1 MSNESYDEAPER
13 DDAAGPRALDV
24 LVENHRA
31 FLRFLE
37 SRLGSREA
45 AEDVLQSAFGRAVD
59 HADELRDESVVAWF
73 YRVLRNAV
81 ADHFRRADAARRGV
95 EAFARE
101 IAPASP
107 PADEVRDAICGCVRR
122 LAANLKPEY
131 ADALERVD
139 VQGVPV
145 KDFAQAAGI
154 TAGNAGVRVSRARR
168 AAAPGGRVVRD
179 LCRPRVPRLQL
190 RADGAGAL
198 SRRAGSSSG
207 SAPGGSNAALL

>member
-1 MSNESYDEAPER
+1 MTTEPHDDSPER
-13 DDAAGPRALDV
+13 DDADGRRALDV
-24 LVENHRA
+24 LVDNHRA

-59 HADELRDESVVAWF
+59 HADALRDESVVAWF

-81 ADHFRRADAARRGV
+81 ADHYRRADAARRGV

-101 IAPASP
+101 VEPAAA
-107 PADEVRDAICGCVRR
+107 PADEVRDAICACVRR

-139 VQGVPV
+139 VEGVPV
-145 KDFAQAAGI
+145 KDFARAAGI
-154 TAGNAGVRVSRARR
+154 TAGNAGVRVSRAR
-168 AAAPGGRVVRD
+168 
-179 LCRPRVPRLQL
+179 
-190 RADGAGAL
+190 
-198 SRRAGSSSG
+198 
-207 SAPGGSNAALL
+207 AALRRQVVASCGTCAEHGCRDCSCRH